1 MKDECIFVWRIVVAA
16 GKIKGRFV
24 HVMLYCNNSLV
35 HISLC
40 CIISHDVILNDK
52 ALTRFEYWFL
62 DMYKHCLR
70 FEVIISMTMMI
81 TVIWNLTCSLV

>member
-1 MKDECIFVWRIVVAA
+1 VIKRKKDECIFVWRVVVAA

-24 HVMLYCNNSLV
+24 HVMLYYNSSLV

-52 ALTRFEYWFL
+52 A
-62 DMYKHCLR
+62 
-70 FEVIISMTMMI
+70 
-81 TVIWNLTCSLV
+81 